1 MVRESDICLEKE
13 REANQSRVITR
24 CSRIRIVISSLA
36 RTLGWIPAILHTVGE
51 RVCTYW
57 IILSKLFNSLPMSS
71 ESKTKRPNNFLREI
85 ISGHMEAGTYGG
97 SVLTR
102 FPPEPNGYPHLGHAC
117 TICLNFGLA
126 EDFGGICNLRYDD
139 TNPETERLEFV
150 AAMEDAVRW
159 LGYEPANIYFAS
171 DYFEQFYEWAVEL
184 VNKGLAYVDSQ
195 SGEEIRANRG
205 TVTEPGVN
213 SPYRDR
219 PVDESLRLLD
229 EMRRGEHADGT
240 HVLRAKIDMANDN
253 MLLRDPLMY
262 RIRRDANHYRR
273 GNEWNIYPLYDWAHG
288 QSDAVEN
295 ITHSVCTLE
304 FDVHRPLYDWF
315 LDAIGIDEPRN
326 HQYEFARFNLD
337 YTVMS
342 KRKLLRL
349 VEEGHVRGWDDPRMP
364 TIAGQRRRGVRPEAI
379 RSFFDQIGIT
389 RVDGSIDLAFYEH
402 AIRNDL
408 NHVAPR
414 VMAVARPLKLVIE
427 NLPEGEAKWIDAP
440 YWPHDI
446 TPPQGAPTSR
456 RVPLTRELWIEHN
469 DYKEEPPRDWK
480 RLSPG
485 EKVRLRHGP
494 VVLCTKVEKG
504 DAGEIQALHVEADPD
519 SPGKPKGVIHWVSAE
534 HALPAKFRL
543 YDRLFT
549 DPHPDSH
556 EEILKLLNPESLIET
571 DGFVESSVAEDPS
584 DTRYQFERLGYFWQ
598 DQEDSKPDALVF
610 NRIVKLR
617 DSLGKDHSI
626 IRPDKGKVFEAFSG
640 EGSISPDPPKEPRD
654 PAARLSDAQ
663 RRHFDTLV
671 GQGVGEEEAA
681 VLAADDALRALF
693 GVVLGGYPTPR
704 NAATLLVHDVR
715 RALGDHAVVASKA
728 TASSLANVLQMIDSK
743 TLTKTAA
750 SEVVAILVEE
760 GGDAGFIVEARGL
773 AAIRDDAAL
782 APFVDEV
789 ITEHPK
795 EAGRFREG
803 EERLMGFF
811 TGQVMRRAGKGAD
824 AKVVQKLLRERLG
837 K

>member
-1 MVRESDICLEKE
+1 
-13 REANQSRVITR
+13 
-24 CSRIRIVISSLA
+24 
-36 RTLGWIPAILHTVGE
+36 
-51 RVCTYW
+51 
-57 IILSKLFNSLPMSS
+57 MSS
-71 ESKTKRPNNFLREI
+71 ESTNKRQNNFLRQI
-85 ISGHMEAGTYGG
+85 IAGHMEAGTYGG
-97 SVLTR
+97 RVATR

-126 EDFGGICNLRYDD
+126 EDFGGACNLRYDD

-150 AAMEDAVRW
+150 AAMADAVRW

-184 VNKGLAYVDSQ
+184 VNKDLAYVDSQ
-195 SGEEIRANRG
+195 SGEEIRRNRG

-219 PVDESLRLLD
+219 PVEESLRLLD
-229 EMRRGEHADGT
+229 EMRRGEHPDGS
-240 HVLRAKIDMANDN
+240 HVLRARIDMADDN

-262 RIRRDANHYRR
+262 RIRRDAHHYRR
-273 GNEWNIYPLYDWAHG
+273 GDEWNIYPLYDWAHG
-288 QSDAVEN
+288 QGDAIEN

-402 AIRNDL
+402 AIRDDL

-414 VMAVARPLKLVIE
+414 VMSVAGPLKLVIE
-427 NLPEGEAKWIDAP
+427 NIPENETTWIDAP

-446 TPPQGAPTSR
+446 TPQEGAATTR
-456 RVPLTRELWIEHN
+456 RAPLTRELWIER
-469 DYKEEPPRDWK
+469 DDFAEEPPKGWK

-494 VVLCTKVEKG
+494 IVKCTGVEKD
-504 DAGEIQALHVEADPD
+504 DAGEVQAVHVEANPD
-519 SPGKPKGVIHWVSAE
+519 ESAGKVKGVIHWVSAE
-534 HALPAKFRL
+534 HALPAQFRL

-549 DPHPDSH
+549 DPHPDDQ
-556 EEILKLLNPESLIET
+556 EDFLTVLNPESLVET
-571 DGFVESSVAEDPS
+571 DGFVEPS
-584 DTRYQFERLGYFWQ
+584 IAADRSDMRYQFERLGYFWQ
-598 DQEDSKPDALVF
+598 DSEDSTPNGLVF
-610 NRIVKLR
+610 NRIVALR
-617 DSLGKDHSI
+617 DRWVEKNSPPS
-626 IRPDKGKVFEAFSG
+626 KGDAQRRG
-640 EGSISPDPPKEPRD
+640 EGQREDEVGMVPPRDHTSSPSVAPPKAETGDVDTAGVTAKSKKVSTPQGPRD
-654 PAARLSDAQ
+654 PAAGLSADQRKQFDA
-663 RRHFDTLV
+663 LV
-671 GQGVGEEEAA
+671 GLGVGEEEAA

-693 GVVLGGYPTPR
+693 EFVLGGHDSPR
-704 NAATLLVHDVR
+704 DIATLLVHDVR
-715 RALGDHAVVASKA
+715 RALVGRSATSSKA
-728 TASSLANVLQMIDSK
+728 TGNSLVEVLRMVGDGA
-743 TLTKTAA
+743 LTRTGAG
-750 SEVVAILVEE
+750 EVVRILVEE
-760 GGDAGFIVEARGL
+760 GGDAASIVESRGL
-773 AAIRDDAAL
+773 AAVRDDATL
-782 APFVDEV
+782 APFVDAV
-789 ITEHPK
+789 IAENPE
-795 EAGRFREG
+795 EAERFRGG
-803 EERLMGFF
+803 EQRLIGFF

-824 AKVVQKLLRERLG
+824 AKAVQKLLRERLG
-837 K
+837 A